1 MRFEE
6 PRRLLVSEKK
16 VRVVGVT
23 RKELDKLHAE
33 FKKSVEDESRRF
45 LIFRSSSSNK
55 PRPVKT

>member
-1 MRFEE
+1 M
-6 PRRLLVSEKK
+6 SEKK